1 MANDQSGLFE
11 DTIPVARLLLDPENP
26 RLPEIQDSQR
36 ETIAALAQ
44 VQGTQIVGLAKH
56 IVEYGLNP
64 AELPIVMPTG
74 DDPRNYYVLD
84 GNRRINALKVLETPE
99 LAQSALKAPD
109 VKKLNKL
116 SQNYLASPIAEVRCV
131 VSPTREAADPWI
143 QLRHRGYI
151 EGAGTVAWTGQV
163 AARYDE
169 RRGRRSPALQVLD
182 FIQKHVNLAQQTA
195 DRISQ
200 GRYPVTTLDRLLNT
214 IYVREKL
221 GLEKAGG
228 MLASRYPAN
237 QLTPALKRIVEDL
250 GSGDTTVS
258 RLKSQKQRIDYINE
272 LDDDLLPAED
282 EKLGESR
289 TLADVEGA
297 KPKGTPPGGKKGRR
311 DQKRQRTT
319 IIPKDCVLEV
329 DHHRI
334 NAIYLELKKL
344 SSDDFP
350 NASAAMMRVFLELS
364 LDHYLENTGGWSEA
378 QIDGTNLQKKI
389 LATVKLFETN
399 SLLTPGQ
406 LAPVKAC
413 ANKQSILG
421 PTYKTLHEF
430 IHNYHHA
437 PIPTE
442 LRTLWDNLQLFFQ
455 KIWP

>member
-1 MANDQSGLFE
+1 MANDPSSLFE

-36 ETIAALAQ
+36 ETISALAQ
-44 VQGTQIVGLAKH
+44 VQGPQLVGLAKH
-56 IVEYGLNP
+56 IVEHGLNP
-64 AELPIVMPTG
+64 SELPIVMPTG

-99 LAQSALKAPD
+99 LAQSALKPPD
-109 VKKLNKL
+109 VKKLKKL
-116 SQNYLASPIAEVRCV
+116 SQNYLKSPVVEVRCV

-182 FIQKHVNLAQQTA
+182 FLQKHVKLQQQTA

-214 IYVREKL
+214 IYVREKI
-221 GLEKAGG
+221 GLEKTGG
-228 MLASRYPAN
+228 MLASRYPAS
-237 QLTPALKRIVEDL
+237 QLIPALKRVVEEL

-258 RLKSQKQRIDYINE
+258 TLKSQKQRIDYINK
-272 LDDDLLPAED
+272 LDDDLLPDES

-289 TLADVEGA
+289 VLADVDSA
-297 KPKGTPPGGKKGRR
+297 RPKSTPVGGKKGGR

-319 IIPKDCVLEV
+319 IIPKDCVLEI

-350 NASAAMMRVFLELS
+350 NSAAAMMRVFLELS
-364 LDHYLENTGGWSEA
+364 LDHYLENTASWPEA
-378 QIDGTNLQKKI
+378 QIDGTSLQKKI
-389 LATVKLFETN
+389 LAAATLFETN
-399 SLLTPGQ
+399 GVLTEGQ
-406 LAPVKAC
+406 LEPVKNC

-421 PTYKTLHEF
+421 PTYKTLHGF

>member
-1 MANDQSGLFE
+1 MANKSDLFE
-11 DTIPVARLLLDPENP
+11 DTIPIARLLLDPENP
-26 RLPEIQDSQR
+26 RLPEIQGSQR
-36 ETIAALAQ
+36 ETIAAVAQ
-44 VQGTQIVGLAKH
+44 VQGPQLVGMAKH
-56 IVEYGLNP
+56 ITEYGLNP

-109 VKKLNKL
+109 FKKLKRL
-116 SQNYLASPIAEVRCV
+116 SQSYVKSPIDEVRCI

-143 QLRHRGYI
+143 QLRHRGYG
-151 EGAGTVAWTGQV
+151 EGAGPVAWTGQV

-169 RRGRRSPALQVLD
+169 RRGKRSPALQVLD
-182 FIQKHVNLAQQTA
+182 FLQKHVQLEPQTA
-195 DRISQ
+195 DRFAQ

-221 GLEKAGG
+221 GLEKTSG
-228 MLASRYPAN
+228 MLASKYPAN
-237 QLTPALKRIVEDL
+237 QLVPALKRVVEEL

-258 RLKSQKQRIDYINE
+258 KLKSQTQRIDYINRI
-272 LDDDLLPAED
+272 DDSLLPNES

-289 TLADVEGA
+289 ILADVGDA
-297 KPKGTPPGGKKGRR
+297 KPKRAAAGKKSGK
-311 DQKRQRTT
+311 DQRRQRTT
-319 IIPKDCVLEV
+319 IIPKDCVLEI

-334 NAIYLELKKL
+334 NSIYLELKEL
-344 SSDDFP
+344 SSDNFP
-350 NASAAMMRVFLELS
+350 NSAAAMTRVFLELS
-364 LDHYLENTGGWSEA
+364 LDHYLENKDGWSET
-378 QIDGTNLQKKI
+378 QINGTNLQKKI
-389 LATVKLFETN
+389 LATIKVFEKDKI
-399 SLLTPGQ
+399 LTSGQ
-406 LAPVKAC
+406 LAPVRTC

-455 KIWP
+455 KLWQ

>member
-1 MANDQSGLFE
+1 MPNDDSGLFE
-11 DTIPVARLLLDPENP
+11 NTIPVARLLLDPENP
-26 RLPEIQDSQR
+26 RLPEIQGSQR

-44 VQGTQIVGLAKH
+44 VQGSQLVALAKH
-56 IVEYGLNP
+56 IVDYGLNP
-64 AELPIVMPTG
+64 AELPIVMPTA

-99 LAQSALKAPD
+99 LAQSALKASD
-109 VKKLNKL
+109 LKKLKRL
-116 SQNYLASPIAEVRCV
+116 SLAYLKSPIAEVRCV
-131 VSPTREAADPWI
+131 ISPTREVADPWI

-169 RRGRRSPALQVLD
+169 RRGKRSPALQVLD
-182 FIQKHVNLAQQTA
+182 FLQKHVQLEPHTA
-195 DRISQ
+195 DRVAQ

-228 MLASRYPAN
+228 MLSSKYLAN
-237 QLTPALKRIVEDL
+237 QLIPALKRVVEEL
-250 GSGDTTVS
+250 GSGNTTVS
-258 RLKSQKQRIDYINE
+258 QLKSQKQRIDYIND
-272 LDDDLLPAED
+272 LDDTILPD
-282 EKLGESR
+282 ENEELSESR
-289 TLADVEGA
+289 TLTDVGGS
-297 KPKGTPPGGKKGRR
+297 KPKNPGKRVGKEQR
-311 DQKRQRTT
+311 RQRTT
-319 IIPKDCVLEV
+319 IIPKDCVLEI

-334 NAIYLELKKL
+334 NAIYIELKKL
-344 SSDDFP
+344 SSDEFP
-350 NASAAMMRVFLELS
+350 NSAAAMMRIFLELS
-364 LDHYLENTGGWSEA
+364 LDHYLENTGGWTEP

-389 LATVKLFETN
+389 LATVKLFEKSN
-399 SLLTPGQ
+399 VLTPGQ

-421 PTYKTLHEF
+421 PTYSTLHGF

-455 KIWP
+455 KLWR

>member
-1 MANDQSGLFE
+1 MANKSGLFE

-26 RLPEIQDSQR
+26 RLPEIQGSQR
-36 ETIAALAQ
+36 ETIAAVAQ
-44 VQGTQIVGLAKH
+44 VQGSQLVGMANH

-109 VKKLNKL
+109 FKKLKRL
-116 SQNYLASPIAEVRCV
+116 SQSYAQSPIDEVRCIV
-131 VSPTREAADPWI
+131 APTREAADPWI
-143 QLRHRGYI
+143 QLRHRGYG
-151 EGAGTVAWTGQV
+151 EGAGPVAWTGQV

-169 RRGRRSPALQVLD
+169 RRGKRSSALQVLD
-182 FIQKHVNLAQQTA
+182 FLQKHVQLEPQTA
-195 DRISQ
+195 DRIAQ

-237 QLTPALKRIVEDL
+237 QLIPSLRRVVEAL

-258 RLKSQKQRIDYINE
+258 TLKSQTQRIDYINKF
-272 LDDDLLPAED
+272 DSSILPDES
-282 EKLGESR
+282 EKLNDSR
-289 TLADVEGA
+289 ALADLGEA
-297 KPKGTPPGGKKGRR
+297 KLSKVVPRGKKGGR
-311 DQKRQRTT
+311 DQRRQRTT
-319 IIPKDCVLEV
+319 IIPKDCVLEI

-334 NAIYLELKKL
+334 NDIYIELKQL

-350 NASAAMMRVFLELS
+350 NSAAAMMRVFLELS
-364 LDHYLENTGGWSEA
+364 LDHYLENTANWSES
-378 QIDGTNLQKKI
+378 QIDGTTLQKKI
-389 LATVKLFETN
+389 LATVKLFEKGNT
-399 SLLTPGQ
+399 LTAGQ

-430 IHNYHHA
+430 VHNYHHA

-455 KIWP
+455 KLWP

>member
-26 RLPEIQDSQR
+26 RLPEIQDNQR

-44 VQGTQIVGLAKH
+44 VQGSQLIGIAKH
-56 IVEYGLNP
+56 IVEHGLNP

-99 LAQSALKAPD
+99 LAQSSLKAHD
-109 VKKLNKL
+109 FKKLKRL
-116 SQNYLASPIAEVRCV
+116 SQSYLKSPIAEVRSI

-143 QLRHRGYI
+143 QLRHRGYG
-151 EGAGTVAWTGQV
+151 EGAGPVAWTGQV

-169 RRGRRSPALQVLD
+169 RRGKRSPALQVLD
-182 FIQKHVNLAQQTA
+182 FLQKYVQLEQQTA
-195 DRISQ
+195 DRITQ

-228 MLASRYPAN
+228 MLASKYPAN
-237 QLTPALKRIVEDL
+237 QLIPALKRVVEEL

-258 RLKSQKQRIDYINE
+258 KLKSQKQRIDYINA
-272 LDDDLLPAED
+272 LDDDLLPD
-282 EKLGESR
+282 ESEELDESR
-289 TLADVEGA
+289 ALADVGGA
-297 KPKGTPPGGKKGRR
+297 KPKSSTHGGKKGGR

-319 IIPKDCVLEV
+319 IIPKDCVLEI

-350 NASAAMMRVFLELS
+350 NSAAAMMRVFLELS
-364 LDHYLENTGGWSEA
+364 LDHYLANTGGWSEA
-378 QIDGTNLQKKI
+378 KIDGTNLQKKI
-389 LATVKLFETN
+389 LRVVRDLRPEN
-399 SLLTPGQ
+399 V
-406 LAPVKAC
+406 APVGA
-413 ANKQSILG
+413 AESG
-421 PTYKTLHEF
+421 
-430 IHNYHHA
+430 A
-437 PIPTE
+437 G
-442 LRTLWDNLQLFFQ
+442 
-455 KIWP
+455 